1 MNKPSEFAVMIGIF
15 SLVIITAGFFISSGA
30 THGGEKGEGP
40 IDEYVSDIT
49 YGVNGTNGLSSTGI
63 AIEQGVLSTNVSA
76 STSTSG
82 VGDVFVQGWNS
93 LKKLSYS
100 FTIVNEAMSDTGEL
114 FGLDPI
120 YWIIISSMLLITF
133 AVVMWTWVI
142 GGGVQ

>member
-1 MNKPSEFAVMIGIF
+1 MNKPSELAVMVGIF

-30 THGGEKGEGP
+30 LYGGEQSQQVTNY
-40 IDEYVSDIT
+40 IVSIQN
-49 YGVNGTNGLSSTGI
+49 GMNGTNGLISTGT
-63 AIEQGVLSTNVSA
+63 ELERGVLSTNVSA

-93 LKKLSYS
+93 LKKLGYS
-100 FTIVNEAMSDTGEL
+100 FTITSDALAETNGL
-114 FGLDPI
+114 FGIDPI
-120 YWIIISSMLLITF
+120 YWAIAIGMLLITF